1 MDNILQHLC
10 GRNTPPGQGTG
21 STKAESFIELQ
32 HIHKSYRFPGGGRS
46 DGDRVEALKAID
58 LKIELDRITV
68 IRGPSGSGKTTLLT
82 VIGCMAR
89 PTSGRVR
96 INGVDVSGLSERFLA
111 EIRRQY
117 FGFIFQNHNLIR
129 GLSTLENTMLPAYP
143 TNRHPKEVREKA
155 ESLLAKLGVG
165 KKFAVKVEK
174 ISGGE
179 RQRVAIARALIND
192 PKILIADEPT
202 AHLNTELAM
211 QFMDIVARLNRE
223 GKSILIATHDP
234 LLFDSEN
241 VHQLVR
247 LRDGE
252 IVAS

>member
-1 MDNILQHLC
+1 MNDILQHLIEKN
-10 GRNTPPGQGTG
+10 RPPGQGTG
-21 STKAESFIELQ
+21 SLQAENFIELQ
-32 HIHKSYRFPGGGRS
+32 KIHKSYRFPGGGSS
-46 DGDRVEALKAID
+46 DGNRVEALRSID
-58 LKIELDRITV
+58 LKIELNRITV

-96 INGVDVSGLSERFLA
+96 INGIDVSGLSERFLA

-129 GLSTLENTMLPAYP
+129 GLSALENTMLPAYP
-143 TNRHPKEVREKA
+143 TNRHPKEIREKA
-155 ESLLAKLGVG
+155 ESLLVKLGVG
-165 KKFAVKVEK
+165 KKAAVKVEK

-192 PKILIADEPT
+192 PKTLIADEPT

-211 QFMDIVARLNRE
+211 EFMDIVVRLHQE
-223 GKSILIATHDP
+223 GKSVLIATHDP
-234 LLFDSEN
+234 LLFDSKN
-241 VHQLVR
+241 VHQVVR
-247 LRDGE
+247 IRDGE
-252 IVAS
+252 TVTQ